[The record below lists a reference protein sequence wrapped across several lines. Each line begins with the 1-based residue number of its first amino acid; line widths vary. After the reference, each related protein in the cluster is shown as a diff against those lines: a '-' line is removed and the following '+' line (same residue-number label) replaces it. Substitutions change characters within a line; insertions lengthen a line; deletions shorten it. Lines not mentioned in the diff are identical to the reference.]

1 MKKFGGPGRKKKC
14 CLNRRCNLHVH
25 QISSVNPAVVGMK
38 EHSTSDD
45 HDNVFIEPKYLLE
58 QGRKAYRIKGDGNC
72 MYRAISYSMTN
83 DEENYSSIR
92 LLLQRF
98 ENLNKELFRGVL
110 TSVNKPTI
118 EEHIT
123 HMGMPNTW
131 GTQVELFA
139 TATYYQVP
147 VYTYVADNAN
157 LRWAVFKPLS
167 NAENLQY
174 PITIDGKSFTPHS
187 HFELLYYPNSHYDSI
202 VDYTTEKPS
211 TTEPQFLPTCDS
223 SVIQL

>member
-14 CLNRRCNLHVH
+14 CMNRRNLHVP
-25 QISSVNPAVVGMK
+25 QVSNINPVVVGMK
-38 EHSTSDD
+38 EHSTRDD
-45 HDNVFIEPKYLLE
+45 HDNVFSEPKYLLE

-72 MYRAISYSMTN
+72 MYRAISYSMTD
-83 DEENYSSIR
+83 DEENYPSIR

-98 ENLNKELFRGVL
+98 ENLNKEIFREVL
-110 TSVNKPTI
+110 TSINKPTI

-131 GTQVELFA
+131 GTQVDLFA

-147 VYTYVADNAN
+147 VYTYVAEDTH
-157 LRWAVFKPLS
+157 LRWEVFKPLS
-167 NAENLQY
+167 NADNVHY
-174 PITIDGKSFTPHS
+174 PITMDGKSFTPHS

-211 TTEPQFLPTCDS
+211 TTEPQFQPSDDG
-223 SVIQL
+223 SVIQV